1 MLIICTGRTH
11 THTHARLSLG
21 LRVRSQTLSHDYLCQ
36 HSCGHNNWITG
47 GGYSVLCLICKQHV
61 PRNVGTCGYQ
71 TTSSHRASIQRHGNP
86 DFENMAAGWNG
97 RLTVRGVSPSD
108 CFPCPQYIAEVNK
121 AGKAHL
127 MYAFILNAFLA
138 VLRATVA
145 LVLIDCRYKTSAA
158 K

>member
-1 MLIICTGRTH
+1 MLRPVLIICTGRTH
-11 THTHARLSLG
+11 TRTHAFPLVFASVVRLYPMITSASILVD
-21 LRVRSQTLSHDYLCQ
+21 R
-36 HSCGHNNWITG
+36 ITG